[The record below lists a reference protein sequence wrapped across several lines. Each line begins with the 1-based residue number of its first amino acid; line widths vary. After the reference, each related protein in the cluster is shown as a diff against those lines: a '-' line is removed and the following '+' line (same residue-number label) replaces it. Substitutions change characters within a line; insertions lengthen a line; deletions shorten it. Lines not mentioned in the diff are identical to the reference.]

1 MGKLFEIRAGSI
13 EIKNPIALS
22 AMAGIADS
30 KFAAFYAKSAGLVV
44 LGAYNLDDESKAA
57 GAEVMA
63 RGRKEFTAGADVG
76 GDVFTLIENEID
88 AVNAAMPETTV
99 AVSVRS
105 KTEGPL
111 FKAAELLKRKNA
123 ILELD
128 IHCRQPEFT
137 TRGMGQALLIDTE
150 KLAGMIQSIKK
161 IGVVLSVKFRTS
173 ILNPGMAAAFFDAA
187 GADIL
192 HADAMIEGKG
202 ANTGAIAEI
211 RNATRKILIANNSVD
226 DFDAALDFFGSGA
239 DIVSVARAA
248 ADDSHFIPHLV
259 EKVTEYQQET
269 GWYNAPRHICKR
281 GDNRGLTFCCP
292 PVKHCSLLKKIES
305 IGFTPDEFIRLKQDS
320 VKGTPLELGRE
331 TCFGSLVW
339 CCKGTKPC
347 YYRDSE
353 LSLLGLSI
361 DEYMRLKKELSEKIM
376 DAIDGKEKSQ
386 LQHHHER
393 PNQNGTD
400 NTLKMA

>member
-1 MGKLFEIRAGSI
+1 MGKLFEIRVGNI
-13 EIKNPIALS
+13 EFKNPIALS
-22 AMAGIADS
+22 AMAGITDS
-30 KFAAFYAKSAGLVV
+30 KFAALNAQSAGLVV

-57 GAEVMA
+57 GVEVMA

-76 GDVFTLIENEID
+76 GDVFLQIENEID
-88 AVNAAMPETTV
+88 AVNAAMPGTVV

-105 KTEGPL
+105 KTAEPL

-137 TRGMGQALLIDTE
+137 TRGMGQALLKDTE
-150 KLAGMIQSIKK
+150 KLAEMIRSLKET
-161 IGVVLSVKFRTS
+161 GVVLSVKFRTN

-187 GADIL
+187 GADII
-192 HADAMIEGKG
+192 HADAMVESKGLTVIHADTRIEGKG
-202 ANTGAIAEI
+202 ADPGAVAEI

-281 GDNRGLTFCCP
+281 GDNRGLAFCCP
-292 PVKHCSLLKKIES
+292 PVKHCSLLKKVEN
-305 IGFTPDEFIRLKQDS
+305 IGFSPDEFIRLKQES
-320 VKGTPLELGRE
+320 AKGTPLELGKE
-331 TCFGSLVW
+331 TCFGSFVW
-339 CCKGTKPC
+339 CCKSTKPC

-361 DEYMRLKKELSEKIM
+361 NEYTRLKKELSEKII
-376 DAIDGKEKSQ
+376 DAIDKKKATV
-386 LQHHHER
+386 L
-393 PNQNGTD
+393 
-400 NTLKMA
+400 